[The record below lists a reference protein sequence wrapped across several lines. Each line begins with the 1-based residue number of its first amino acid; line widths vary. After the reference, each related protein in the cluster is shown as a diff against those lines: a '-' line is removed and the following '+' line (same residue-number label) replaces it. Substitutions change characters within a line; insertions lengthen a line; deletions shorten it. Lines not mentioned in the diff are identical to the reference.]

1 MFTKIL
7 LDHAPEELNE
17 IELAVVLWQKDAQ
30 MTRFL
35 DDLLNQGRLR
45 FEVWLPFEN
54 ALATTVGGTV
64 WTFFASSTQ
73 VRGPEVSLLKN
84 GLDAL
89 GLARVC
95 LVVRGKRH
103 CLRLPDAVR
112 IDEPA
117 VTKLCLLS
125 TRIDVHSG
133 NKQRVLGIRRVT
145 LRVVNHNEGLI
156 SGAMHIFN
164 CGDDLFPQLRM

>member
-30 MTRFL
+30 MTCFL

-103 CLRLPDAVR
+103 CLRLPDAV
-112 IDEPA
+112 
-117 VTKLCLLS
+117 
-125 TRIDVHSG
+125 
-133 NKQRVLGIRRVT
+133 
-145 LRVVNHNEGLI
+145 
-156 SGAMHIFN
+156 
-164 CGDDLFPQLRM
+164 